1 MAVTISGSTGIDKV
15 VDGSIAAVDLAANA
29 VTTAKIADDAITLAK
44 MAPGTD
50 GNLITY
56 DASQNPA
63 YVATGT
69 AGQLLTSAGTG
80 APPTFT
86 TVSSGGLTQLFTV
99 DMDASPASTYNTG
112 TLDLS
117 TYKYL
122 WFSGENIHLTVD
134 TGGGLGLTP
143 NGSTLINFTA
153 GCGPTLG
160 IWFNSFF
167 DLTRHYGAGSHIAT
181 TKDSTTIGSTGSTSS
196 FVHNGLTTS
205 TTSIQFSNPA
215 GTNFIGGDL
224 TLYGLK

>member
-86 TVSSGGLTQLFTV
+86 TVSSGGLTQIANFATTSGTTV
-99 DMDASPASTYNTG
+99 TSPTFN
-112 TLDLS
+112 LS
-117 TYKYL
+117 TYKLIYL
-122 WFSGENIHLTVD
+122 VCNGIGFTAD
-134 TGGGLGLTP
+134 TGGSFQFTP
-143 NGSTLINFTA
+143 NGGSICDAFGGFSNANNLFGGWWVDLSNGIGQGTLNIGYPAAAVIT
-153 GCGPTLG
+153 GE
-160 IWFNSFF
+160 
-167 DLTRHYGAGSHIAT
+167 GAVRT
-181 TKDSTTIGSTGSTSS
+181 WVNTGLS
-196 FVHNGLTTS
+196 TS
-205 TTSIQFSNPA
+205 TTSISFTTA
-215 GTNFIGGDL
+215 GAATFDAGNIKI
-224 TLYGLK
+224 YGLK

>member
-15 VDGSIAAVDLAANA
+15 VDGSIATVDLAANA

-86 TVSSGGLTQLFTV
+86 TVSSGGLTEIADFATTSGTTV
-99 DMDASPASTYNTG
+99 TSPDFN
-112 TLDLS
+112 LS
-117 TYKYL
+117 TYKFIFL
-122 WFSGENIHLTVD
+122 ECNKIGCALD
-134 TGGGLGLTP
+134 TGGPFQLTP
-143 NGSTLINFTA
+143 NGGSIVDFA
-153 GCGPTLG
+153 GGFGPTV
-160 IWFNSFF
+160 N
-167 DLTRHYGAGSHIAT
+167 
-181 TKDSTTIGSTGSTSS
+181 
-196 FVHNGLTTS
+196 
-205 TTSIQFSNPA
+205 
-215 GTNFIGGDL
+215 
-224 TLYGLK
+224 LYGGWWIDLANGILELMVELLLIKVI